1 MERENSNKKLLT
13 SVSCHF
19 QRLKA
24 AIHYT
29 VGRLCQQAAADHERE
44 FSRQAIA
51 ALAEITF
58 RQCDIFATDL
68 EAFARH
74 AKRQTVTADDVKL
87 LARRS
92 AALVRLFCES
102 TPKRIDSSIAPIQES
117 RVDSKNLDSIP
128 HSDVRAH
135 GFGYG
140 FLLLLSVDSPYE
152 QSMISQNEQR

>member
-1 MERENSNKKLLT
+1 MDEKEAYS
-13 SVSCHF
+13 

-24 AIHYT
+24 AVHYT
-29 VGRLCQQAAADHERE
+29 VGRLCQQAAVDHERE

-92 AALVRLFCES
+92 AALSNYIQQKSEELAQNNQEQKERRKKNAAKRKTKSS
-102 TPKRIDSSIAPIQES
+102 TE
-117 RVDSKNLDSIP
+117 
-128 HSDVRAH
+128 
-135 GFGYG
+135 
-140 FLLLLSVDSPYE
+140 
-152 QSMISQNEQR
+152 NEADMAMDP